1 MNQRLKSI
9 IWKLLSLTKYNTMLN
24 HYQTLELKSGASE
37 NEIKNAYRRLAKKYH
52 PDVSKEPNAEAR
64 FIEITAAYEYLLK
77 GGNDHSYTDY
87 ESSFDDYFDEYDP
100 AWEYR
105 QRAEDYARMNYEKF
119 KQNNEAFKK
128 SWYYEL
134 VKNGILVMVGLGY
147 LLAAGLLLSP
157 IIVYFMTKNYI
168 AAGLM
173 IFAAAISSNVYKFS
187 KDLYKESRPYFA
199 DY

>member
-1 MNQRLKSI
+1 
-9 IWKLLSLTKYNTMLN
+9 MLN
-24 HYQTLELKSGASE
+24 HYQTLELKNNASE
-37 NEIKNAYRRLAKKYH
+37 SDIKNAYRRLAKKYH
-52 PDVSKEPNAEAR
+52 PDVSKETDAESR

-77 GGNDHSYTDY
+77 KGDQDSYSGY
-87 ESSFDDYFDEYDP
+87 ENNYDDFFDEYDP

-105 QRAEDYARMNYEKF
+105 HRAENYARMNYEEF
-119 KQNNEAFKK
+119 KKNNEAFSK

-134 VKNGILVMVGLGY
+134 VKNGILVMVGFGY
-147 LLAAGLLLSP
+147 LVAAGLLTSP

-173 IFAAAISSNVYKFS
+173 IFATAVSSHVYKFS
-187 KDLYKESRPYFA
+187 KDLYRDSRPYFA